1 MKKII
6 NLLLLLPAFALGA
19 ISSPEPQGFPIGN
32 LPKPIP
38 SPTSRLID
46 PSGYAIFEQLF
57 DHSLDDDGEDDDNV
71 TGQVWDIRAVKFDQ
85 HVRGDTAQYITVRD
99 STLGNLMYSCYDISD
114 SASYNDSLRV
124 EFIVQG
130 SDYAADNVNPNRAF
144 SDAFYTIRTDTLAL
158 AASAN
163 STVRDTLIRNWSVAL
178 GTKSPQFIRVKATN
192 LRTPANDETRCR
204 AYWHRLP
211 FRRN

>member
-1 MKKII
+1 MKKLIFSII
-6 NLLLLLPAFALGA
+6 ALVSLGVAA
-19 ISSPEPQGFPIGN
+19 ITGPEPQGFSIGS

-38 SPTSRLID
+38 SPASRLID

-57 DHSLDDDGEDDDNV
+57 DHSLDDGGEADSTV
-71 TGQVWDIRAVKFDQ
+71 TGQVWDIRAVKYDQ

-114 SASYNDSLRV
+114 SGSYTDSLKV

-130 SDYAADNVNPNRAF
+130 SDYAADNVSPNRAF
-144 SDAFYTIRTDTLAL
+144 GDAFYTIRTDTLAA

-178 GTKSPQFIRVKATN
+178 GTKSPQFVRVRANN
-192 LRTPANDETRCR
+192 LRTPANDESRCR
-204 AYWHRLP
+204 VYWHRLP
-211 FRRN
+211 FRRS